1 MHRGLASR
9 TGLLVQIQSGTFG
22 SGNCKAEENK
32 EIPTR
37 NQSQRIIALATVR
50 TQYKKLTAGTGPES
64 QTKAKPRSVVVADA
78 YTVSS
83 RCLGFT

>member
-1 MHRGLASR
+1 MVWGYWQV
-9 TGLLVQIQSGTFG
+9 LLSVDGFLTYKIES
-22 SGNCKAEENK
+22 KAEENK

-37 NQSQRIIALATVR
+37 NQSQRIISLATVR